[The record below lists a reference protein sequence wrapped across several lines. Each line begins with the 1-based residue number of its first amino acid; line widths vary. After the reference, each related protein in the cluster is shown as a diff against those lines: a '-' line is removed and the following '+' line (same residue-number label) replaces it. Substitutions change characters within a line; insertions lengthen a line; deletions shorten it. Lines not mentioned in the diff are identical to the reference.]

1 MHEFSVMTQIV
12 DSILEEA
19 KKHDATK
26 VEQVD
31 LEVGDFTMLGEEQL
45 KFAYE
50 VLSKD
55 TILQGSTLRIVHR
68 KGSIKCESCGFE
80 GEMRLAEDSPHRLVP
95 ILECPKCNSPAKI
108 VEGRECVIRN
118 IRMVVPDVQA

>member
-12 DSILEEA
+12 DSILDEA
-19 KKHDATK
+19 KKRDAHK

-55 TILQGSTLRIVHR
+55 TILQGSALRIIPR
-68 KGSIKCESCGFE
+68 KGRIKCESCGFE
-80 GEMRLAEDSPHRLVP
+80 GEMRLAEDSPHRMVP
-95 ILECPKCNSPAKI
+95 ILECPKCHSPAKI

>member
-19 KKHDATK
+19 NKRDAKK

-31 LEVGDFTMLGEEQL
+31 LEIGDFTMLGDEQM

-55 TILQGSTLRIVHR
+55 TILQGSKLHVSHR
-68 KGSIKCESCGFE
+68 KGKVKCDSCGYE
-80 GEMRLAEDSPHRLVP
+80 GDMKLSEDSPHKLTP
-95 ILECPKCNSPAKI
+95 ILECPKCGSPAKI
-108 VEGRECVIRN
+108 IEGRECFIRN
-118 IRMVVPDVQA
+118 IRMVVPDV